1 MKMEKMEMRTSKP
14 YKTMKSILKIK
25 TNSFLET
32 YKKNLFSE
40 AMWKVEVE
48 GFPPFYMDGSSA
60 GEVKMALKKKL
71 KKPKEI
77 KSIERI
83 QKTDWKKNVLGRIS
97 GKDGKDD
104 KDDEE
109 TNESE
114 NQVKRWIKEETLT
127 DDLLVDAIKNVMKER
142 IKNG

>member
-1 MKMEKMEMRTSKP
+1 MTKMEMRNSKP
-14 YKTMKSILKIK
+14 YKTMKSILKVK
-25 TNSFLET
+25 TQSFIDN

-83 QKTDWKKNVLGRIS
+83 QKTDWKKDVLGRIS
-97 GKDGKDD
+97 GKDK
-104 KDDEE
+104 EE
-109 TNESE
+109 PVDESE
-114 NQVKRWIKEETLT
+114 VQVKQWIKEDSLT
-127 DDLLVDAIKNVMKER
+127 DDLLIDAIKNVMKER

>member
-1 MKMEKMEMRTSKP
+1 MEMRTSKP

-25 TNSFLET
+25 TNSFLDT

-48 GFPPFYMDGSSA
+48 GFPPFYMDASSA
-60 GEVKMALKKKL
+60 GEVKTALRKKL

-77 KSIERI
+77 VSIKRI
-83 QKTDWKKNVLGRIS
+83 QKTDWKKNVMDRIA
-97 GKDGKDD
+97 GKEISVD
-104 KDDEE
+104 
-109 TNESE
+109 ESE
-114 NQVKRWIKEETLT
+114 VQVKQWIKEDSLT

>member
-1 MKMEKMEMRTSKP
+1 MTMEKMEMRTSKP

-25 TNSFLET
+25 TNSFLDT

-48 GFPPFYMDGSSA
+48 GFPPFYMDGNSA
-60 GEVKMALKKKL
+60 GEVKMVLKKKL

-104 KDDEE
+104 EE

-114 NQVKRWIKEETLT
+114 EQVKQWIKEETLT

>member
-1 MKMEKMEMRTSKP
+1 MEMRTSKP

-60 GEVKMALKKKL
+60 GEVKMNLKKKL

-77 KSIERI
+77 ISIERV
-83 QKTDWKKNVLGRIS
+83 QKSDWKKNVMDRIA
-97 GKDGKDD
+97 GKEI
-104 KDDEE
+104 DE
-109 TNESE
+109 SD
-114 NQVKRWIKEETLT
+114 NQVKQWIKEESLT
-127 DDLLVDAIKNVMKER
+127 DNLLIDAIKNVMKER

>member
-1 MKMEKMEMRTSKP
+1 MTKMEMRTSKP

-60 GEVKMALKKKL
+60 GEVKMNLKKKL

-77 KSIERI
+77 ISIERV
-83 QKTDWKKNVLGRIS
+83 QKSDWRKNVMDRIA
-97 GKDGKDD
+97 GKEID
-104 KDDEE
+104 
-109 TNESE
+109 ESE
-114 NQVKRWIKEETLT
+114 EQVKQWIKEETLT

>member
-1 MKMEKMEMRTSKP
+1 MEMRTSKP

-71 KKPKEI
+71 KRPKEI

-83 QKTDWKKNVLGRIS
+83 QKTDWKKNVMDRIS
-97 GKDGKDD
+97 GKEIPVD
-104 KDDEE
+104 
-109 TNESE
+109 ESE
-114 NQVKRWIKEETLT
+114 VQVKQWIKEDSLT
-127 DDLLVDAIKNVMKER
+127 DDLLIDAIKNVMKER

>member
-1 MKMEKMEMRTSKP
+1 
-14 YKTMKSILKIK
+14 MKSILKVK
-25 TNSFLET
+25 TQSFLEN

-48 GFPPFYMDGSSA
+48 GFPPFYMDATSA
-60 GEVKMALKKKL
+60 GEVKMILRKKL

-83 QKTDWKKNVLGRIS
+83 QKTGWKKDVLGRIS
-97 GKDGKDD
+97 GKDKDD
-104 KDDEE
+104 KDDKE
-109 TNESE
+109 TNESDR
-114 NQVKRWIKEETLT
+114 QVKQWIKEETLT

>member
-1 MKMEKMEMRTSKP
+1 
-14 YKTMKSILKIK
+14 MKSILKVK
-25 TNSFLET
+25 TQSFLEN
-32 YKKNLFSE
+32 YKQNLFTE

-77 KSIERI
+77 ISIERI
-83 QKTDWKKNVLGRIS
+83 QKTDWKKNVMDRIS
-97 GKDGKDD
+97 GKEIPVD
-104 KDDEE
+104 
-109 TNESE
+109 ESE
-114 NQVKRWIKEETLT
+114 VQIKQWIKEETLT

-142 IKNG
+142 VKNG

>member
-1 MKMEKMEMRTSKP
+1 MRTSKP
-14 YKTMKSILKIK
+14 HKTMKSILKVK
-25 TNSFLET
+25 TQSFLEN
-32 YKKNLFSE
+32 YKQNLFTE

-77 KSIERI
+77 ISIERI
-83 QKTDWKKNVLGRIS
+83 QKTDWKKNVMDRIS
-97 GKDGKDD
+97 GKEIPVD
-104 KDDEE
+104 
-109 TNESE
+109 ESE
-114 NQVKRWIKEETLT
+114 VQIKQWIKEETLT

-142 IKNG
+142 VKNG

>member
-1 MKMEKMEMRTSKP
+1 
-14 YKTMKSILKIK
+14 MKSILKIK
-25 TNSFLET
+25 TNSFLDT

-71 KKPKEI
+71 KRPKEI

-83 QKTDWKKNVLGRIS
+83 QKTDWKKDVLGRIS
-97 GKDGKDD
+97 GKNQ
-104 KDDEE
+104 EE
-109 TNESE
+109 PVDESE
-114 NQVKRWIKEETLT
+114 VQVKQWIKEDSLT